1 MNTNIS
7 AWIEGMTDGE
17 KAKLEALITKLER
30 SGRNLKPTV
39 VYQQKRN
46 DSRTDPYLVEDLT
59 SRQFTHAQVMEID
72 LSGPPPEYKVVATVN
87 LGFVLT
93 VEANEPPVLLLLSSS
108 LVALQENFGLPF
120 DQVYKE
126 AVTAWARSVAETP
139 GPEERYP
146 AVIVVVDSNEG
157 SDNIAQRLAALEIA
171 SAVSPGKDSILGNQ
185 FSISY
190 GLDNDTGEFSFRIRC
205 IHIATGT
212 IDFYAIGPEAEDLLQ
227 RIDGH
232 RSMSL
237 EEAMEIVTQPYPT
250 SRKKTGFFG
259 RLSGLFGR

>member
-46 DSRTDPYLVEDLT
+46 DSRTDPYLVDLT
-59 SRQFTHAQVMEID
+59 SQQFTHAQVMKID

-93 VEANEPPVLLLLSSS
+93 IKANEPPVLLLLSSS

-126 AVTAWARSVAETP
+126 AVTAWARSVAKTP

-190 GLDNDTGEFSFRIRC
+190 GLDNDTGEFSFRIQR

-212 IDFYAIGPEAEDLLQ
+212 IDFLTAIGTEA
-227 RIDGH
+227 RRPASAH
-232 RSMSL
+232 RWTPLNVS
-237 EEAMEIVTQPYPT
+237 
-250 SRKKTGFFG
+250 
-259 RLSGLFGR
+259 

>member
-1 MNTNIS
+1 MSTNIS

-46 DSRTDPYLVEDLT
+46 DSRTDPYLVDLT
-59 SRQFTHAQVMEID
+59 SQQFTHAQVMKID

-93 VEANEPPVLLLLSSS
+93 IKANEPPVLLLLSSS

-120 DQVYKE
+120 DQVYKK
-126 AVTAWARSVAETP
+126 AVNAWARSVAKTP

-190 GLDNDTGEFSFRIRC
+190 GLDNDTGEFSFRIQR

-212 IDFYAIGPEAEDLLQ
+212 IDFYAIGTEAEDLLL

-237 EEAMEIVTQPYPT
+237 EEAMENVTQPHPT
-250 SRKKTGFFG
+250 SRKKPGFFG

>member
-46 DSRTDPYLVEDLT
+46 DSRTDPYLVDLT
-59 SRQFTHAQVMEID
+59 SQQFTHAQVMKID

-93 VEANEPPVLLLLSSS
+93 IKANEPPVLLLLSSS

-126 AVTAWARSVAETP
+126 AVNAWARSVAKTP

-190 GLDNDTGEFSFRIRC
+190 GLDNDTGEFSFRIQR

-212 IDFYAIGPEAEDLLQ
+212 IDFYAIGTEAEDLLL

-237 EEAMEIVTQPYPT
+237 EEAMENVTQPHPT
-250 SRKKTGFFG
+250 SRKKPGFFG